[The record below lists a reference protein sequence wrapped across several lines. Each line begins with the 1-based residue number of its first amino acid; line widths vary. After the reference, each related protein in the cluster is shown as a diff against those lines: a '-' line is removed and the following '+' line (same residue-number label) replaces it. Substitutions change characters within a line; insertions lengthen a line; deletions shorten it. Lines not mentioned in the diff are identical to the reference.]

1 MSTILSAIKWLKKE
15 KTGDSVQNKARLL
28 ALACT
33 VYSLWRHRNEV
44 IFEGKAPCPEGLVIS
59 IRITVYRLLL
69 TLFPHGIG
77 SAADFAMGRRPAR
90 CYRQIK
96 NKPYPK
102 SRYCRGVPDPKI
114 RIYDVGMKRKGVDEF
129 PFCVHLVSWEKENV
143 SSEALEAARIACNKY
158 MTKFAGKD
166 AFHLRVR
173 VHPFHVLRINKMLSC
188 AGADRLQTG
197 MRGAFGKPQGT
208 CARVAIGQV
217 LLSVRCKDG
226 NSHHAQE
233 ALRRAKFKFPGRQ
246 KIIVSRKWGFTK
258 FSRSDYVKWKS
269 ENRILPDGVNA
280 KLLGCHGPLA
290 NRQPGRAFLS
300 EGPSA

>member
-1 MSTILSAIKWLKKE
+1 
-15 KTGDSVQNKARLL
+15 
-28 ALACT
+28 
-33 VYSLWRHRNEV
+33 
-44 IFEGKAPCPEGLVIS
+44 
-59 IRITVYRLLL
+59 
-69 TLFPHGIG
+69 
-77 SAADFAMGRRPAR
+77 MGRRPAR

-114 RIYDVGMKRKGVDEF
+114 RIYDVGMKKKGVDEF
-129 PFCVHLVSWEKENV
+129 SHCVHLVSWEKENV

-158 MTKFAGKD
+158 MTKHAGKD

-197 MRGAFGKPQGT
+197 MRGAFGKPQGV

-217 LLSVRCKDG
+217 LLSVRCKA
-226 NSHHAQE
+226 NNAVHATE

-246 KIIVSRKWGFTK
+246 KIIESRKWGFTK
-258 FSRSDYVKWKS
+258 FNCNDYLKLKS
-269 ENRILPDGVNA
+269 EGRILPDGVNA
-280 KLLGCHGPLA
+280 KLLGCHGRLS
-290 NRQPGRAFLS
+290 NRAPGQAFLS
-300 EGPSA
+300 DDIVA

>member
-1 MSTILSAIKWLKKE
+1 M
-15 KTGDSVQNKARLL
+15 
-28 ALACT
+28 
-33 VYSLWRHRNEV
+33 YV
-44 IFEGKAPCPEGLVIS
+44 IYLG
-59 IRITVYRLLL
+59 
-69 TLFPHGIG
+69 
-77 SAADFAMGRRPAR
+77 PAR

-114 RIYDVGMKRKGVDEF
+114 RIYDVGMKKKGVVEF

-197 MRGAFGKPQGT
+197 MRGAFGKPQGV
-208 CARVAIGQV
+208 CARVAN
-217 LLSVRCKDG
+217 RT
-226 NSHHAQE
+226 E
-233 ALRRAKFKFPGRQ
+233 ALRRAKFKFSSRQ
-246 KIIVSRKWGFTK
+246 KIIISRKW
-258 FSRSDYVKWKS
+258 
-269 ENRILPDGVNA
+269 ILSDGVNA
-280 KLLGCHGPLA
+280 KLFGCHGPLA
-290 NRQPGRAFLS
+290 RRQPPGRAFLRMNS
-300 EGPSA
+300 ITGNVFDAPQSDIYNPKDTSCFKMWSSNEIKRVQN